1 MAIPIKK
8 IPGTPESASEISQ
21 HLETARISHAK
32 AILASY
38 ELLQQL
44 HDARVIDLL
53 RGALDAGDALVTK
66 VAVASASQESIN
78 AVRNLIS
85 MGRILGSIDPDVLHS
100 LADELTS
107 RKPKDTIA
115 PPAKL
120 WTAVRMFASA
130 DSRRALVGSAAFLQ
144 AFGRAL
150 LKGKTKR

>member
-1 MAIPIKK
+1 MAIPITT
-8 IPGTPESASEISQ
+8 IPSTRESESEIEN
-21 HLETARISHAK
+21 HLETARVTHAK
-32 AILASY
+32 AIIASY

-44 HDARVIDLL
+44 HDAHVLDILCA
-53 RGALDAGDALVTK
+53 ALGAGDTLITK
-66 VAVASASQESIN
+66 LAVASNSPESIN
-78 AVRNLIS
+78 AIRNLIS
-85 MGRILGSIDPDVLHS
+85 MGRILGSVDPDVLHS

-107 RKPKDTIA
+107 RKPKETVA
-115 PPAKL
+115 PPARI